1 MIYLKNFINL
11 PIEKLTIAYTSLAV
25 GVVIIILGLPLWWVT
40 TEVYRAPLPY
50 NRIAQLGFM
59 QVMFYKYSCF
69 DHKLVVINIVHG
81 Y

>member
-1 MIYLKNFINL
+1 MTNFYFFT
-11 PIEKLTIAYTSLAV
+11 EKLTIAYTSLAV

-59 QVMFYKYSCF
+59 QVILIEYSCF
-69 DHKLVVINIVHG
+69 NHPLAVVNISH
-81 Y
+81 